1 MFCKKCG
8 AQISDDATFC
18 PECGYNLK
26 ETSAPTHTQSPTG
39 VPETL
44 VVEVQKE
51 DETVT
56 INRYTKFGWR
66 LTNNQ
71 EVNITSVHGGGST
84 VNGNGSTIVTSST
97 KTYIKLTFERN
108 TGMPNFEMLDG
119 LYQKFK
125 GCMGEKS
132 EIQADIAKRGNLSA
146 KFILIVTAIIGIPL
160 TLYFEPLFRVLTWDY
175 DISFL
180 SVFEGALIGL
190 SIGVVLALIANAIK
204 TSVDTKKLR
213 KHYAPRLAE
222 LEREM
227 DTLANEA
234 AKYL

>member
-8 AQISDDATFC
+8 TQISDDAAFC
-18 PECGYNLK
+18 PSCGYNLK
-26 ETSAPTHTQSPTG
+26 ETPAPTQSHAG

-108 TGMPNFEMLDG
+108 TGMANFEMLDG

-125 GCMGEKS
+125 GYMEEKL
-132 EIQADIAKRGNLSA
+132 EIQADIAKKGNLSA
-146 KFILIVTAIIGIPL
+146 KFILIVTAVIGIPL
-160 TLYFEPLFRVLTWDY
+160 TLYFESLFRVLTWED

-190 SIGVVLALIANAIK
+190 GIGFIIALIATGIK
-204 TSVDTKKLR
+204 SFVDAKKAR

-227 DTLANEA
+227 DALANEA
-234 AKYL
+234 AKYI